1 MHRRLFSSGL
11 LLALFSSVDGPQ
23 PLAALE
29 RTPRPATLAILKI
42 THFAKQ

>member
-1 MHRRLFSSGL
+1 MRSAIIGA
-11 LLALFSSVDGPQ
+11 LALLSSVDRPQ